1 MPSQCML
8 NNDCCEYF
16 EKSFIALSEVG
27 VLRLHRIAY
36 IKAFTNLP
44 VKHLCWSSG
53 FIDVGFFQKKKT
65 SLIQSIVNYF
75 HACSISSQTQFRL
88 KRFKMHNTQTES
100 VHSDRSNDILFTS
113 EIFSRKLSITFNSFG
128 NLHLSSF
135 LSVKVV

>member
-44 VKHLCWSSG
+44 VKHLCWSSLWG
-53 FIDVGFFQKKKT
+53 FSKKK
-65 SLIQSIVNYF
+65 L
-75 HACSISSQTQFRL
+75 HLSSQLSIIFTPVVYPVKHSLDWNVL
-88 KRFKMHNTQTES
+88 KCLTHWRKV
-100 VHSDRSNDILFTS
+100 VHSDRSNDILFAS